1 MERLY
6 NDLHQMWSSIGIDD
20 NIVFNTEPMMVD
32 NEMDQELSTPA
43 PMMVDNEMDQELS
56 TPAPA
61 TPETWLEELPADAAT
76 SISSSSTLQG
86 KFFHVAF
93 GCKES
98 RWWS

>member
-20 NIVFNTEPMMVD
+20 NIVFNTE
-32 NEMDQELSTPA
+32 